1 MRSEDVFTEALL
13 PIVAREKRKFV
24 FEKRKT
30 VRREGVFASFA
41 ISSLKSAFSAFQRAT
56 EQVD

>member
-30 VRREGVFASFA
+30 VRREGVFASFSPFLA
-41 ISSLKSAFSAFQRAT
+41 
-56 EQVD
+56 